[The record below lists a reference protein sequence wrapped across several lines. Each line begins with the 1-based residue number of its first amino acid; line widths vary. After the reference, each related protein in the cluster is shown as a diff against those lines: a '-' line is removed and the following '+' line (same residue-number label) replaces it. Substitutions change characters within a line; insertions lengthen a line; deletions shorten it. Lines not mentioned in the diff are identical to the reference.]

1 LRDSLILVAGPRSRT
16 LRRLMAVAMVVRVM
30 VDREHEAES
39 VADRQ
44 TMCQRGSGLP
54 LVSSP
59 KGSSRRPITNAI
71 AVNATG
77 VPTVP

>member
-1 LRDSLILVAGPRSRT
+1 MVLCPWSVLEISPFHR
-16 LRRLMAVAMVVRVM
+16 MAVVMVVRVM
-30 VDREHEAES
+30 VDREHEDES

-44 TMCQRGSGLP
+44 TLCQRGSGWP

>member
-1 LRDSLILVAGPRSRT
+1 MVLCPWSVLEIAPFHLI
-16 LRRLMAVAMVVRVM
+16 AVVMVVRVM

-77 VPTVP
+77 VPTK

>member
-1 LRDSLILVAGPRSRT
+1 MVLCPWSVLEIAPFHLI
-16 LRRLMAVAMVVRVM
+16 AVVMVVRVM
-30 VDREHEAES
+30 VAREHEVES
-39 VADRQ
+39 VADRRR
-44 TMCQRGSGLP
+44 MCQRGSGFP